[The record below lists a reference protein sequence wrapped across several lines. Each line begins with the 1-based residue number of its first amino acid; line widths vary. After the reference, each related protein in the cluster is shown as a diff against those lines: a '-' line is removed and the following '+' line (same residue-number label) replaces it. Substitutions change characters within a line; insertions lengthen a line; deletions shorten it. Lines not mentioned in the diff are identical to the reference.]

1 MKGEKY
7 MFGLGVTEL
16 LVILFIVVL
25 LFGAK
30 RLPLLGKSLGS
41 SIKNF
46 KKGLQDPDESKEED
60 SDKIA

>member
-1 MKGEKY
+1 